1 MTEIDRQ
8 VRLDASPSDVA
19 AALATSPWRSAMRIE
34 PAGAG
39 SRVVISARAE
49 PDELARAVENMAL
62 DEVCR
67 LRSALSDPPPRTAP
81 LGEGSWRRTVQALEM
96 RVAIDATPAMVWA
109 ALADVGN
116 VERWN
121 PGVGSARVTSDRSH
135 GVGVTRECV
144 LSPMGTVQERI
155 IAWTDGRLMTVEIY
169 ESKRVPAIR
178 RALATIDLGLLH
190 HGATQVRCRLEYEVG
205 LGPLDRGLNGTLLR
219 RLFTRTLIGMLA
231 GLKHHVE
238 TGEHVSG
245 LRSLPVTEVSAA

>member
-96 RVAIDATPAMVWA
+96 QGGQMPGEGGGGEGLDPEQLAEMLFQ
-109 ALADVGN
+109 ALLKGFDFQVHASPV
-116 VERWN
+116 N
-121 PGVGSARVTSDRSH
+121 PGLRFELV
-135 GVGVTRECV
+135 E
-144 LSPMGTVQERI
+144 
-155 IAWTDGRLMTVEIY
+155 DG
-169 ESKRVPAIR
+169 
-178 RALATIDLGLLH
+178 
-190 HGATQVRCRLEYEVG
+190 
-205 LGPLDRGLNGTLLR
+205 
-219 RLFTRTLIGMLA
+219 
-231 GLKHHVE
+231 
-238 TGEHVSG
+238 
-245 LRSLPVTEVSAA
+245 

>member
-1 MTEIDRQ
+1 MIEINRQ

-39 SRVVISARAE
+39 SRVLISAHAE
-49 PDELARAVENMAL
+49 PEELARAVENMAL

-67 LRSALSDPPPRTAP
+67 LRSALSAPAPRTAP
-81 LGEGSWRRTVQALEM
+81 LGAGTWRRAVHGLEM
-96 RVAIDATPAMVWA
+96 RVDVAATPASVWA

-116 VERWN
+116 VEAWN
-121 PGVGSARVTSDRSH
+121 PGIASARLTSETDQ

-155 IAWTDGRLMTVEIY
+155 TAWIDGRLMTVEIY
-169 ESKRVPAIR
+169 ERKRMPAIR
-178 RALATIDLGLLH
+178 RALATIELVAGDG
-190 HGATQVRCRLEYEVG
+190 GTRVSCRLDYEVG
-205 LGPLDRGLNGTLLR
+205 LGPVGRGLNASVLR
-219 RLFTRTLIGMLA
+219 RMFTRSLIGMLA

-238 TGEHVSG
+238 TGELVAG
-245 LRSLPVTEVSAA
+245 ADSLPVGEVRAA

>member
-1 MTEIDRQ
+1 MAEINRQ

-39 SRVVISARAE
+39 SRVVISAAADPE
-49 PDELARAVENMAL
+49 ELARAVENMAL

-67 LRSALSDPPPRTAP
+67 LRSALADPAPRAAP
-81 LGEGSWRRTVQALEM
+81 LGTSSWARTVRTIEM
-96 RVAIDATPAMVWA
+96 RVDVDAPTPAVWT

-116 VERWN
+116 VETWN
-121 PGVGSARVTSDRSH
+121 PGISSARLTSPERR

-155 IAWTDGRLMTVEIY
+155 TAWTDERLMTVEMY
-169 ESKRVPAIR
+169 ERKRLPAIR
-178 RALATIDLGLLH
+178 RALATIELTPD
-190 HGATQVRCRLEYEVG
+190 GARTAVGCHMMYEVG
-205 LGPLDRGLNGTLLR
+205 LGPIGRGLNAAMLHRMFRRSLL
-219 RLFTRTLIGMLA
+219 GMLA

-238 TGEHVSG
+238 TGEAV
-245 LRSLPVTEVSAA
+245 LDATVLPFAEVRAA